1 MRPCAFLKPRHDA
14 PFRHR
19 HPWVFSGSVGR
30 VEGSPEDGAEVDLRD
45 ADGAF
50 VARGLYNG
58 RGQIRVRLYT
68 WDPDQ
73 ALDAAFFRGRL
84 ERAIRFRRDQIGLVT
99 PGTACRL
106 VFSEGDGLSGLVVDR
121 YDDWL
126 VVQLTSL
133 AMAVRAELLLDI
145 LDELMAPRGVYLR
158 TERGIGSQEGLELS
172 DHLARGA
179 EPPDRVEIR
188 EHGLGFLVDL
198 RIGHKTGCY
207 LDQRD
212 NRLAAAAFAGGRRC
226 LDVCCY
232 TGGFALNMAA
242 AGAREVLGIDASTRA
257 LEIAAENARRN
268 GQDRIGWRAG
278 DALAVLPELAEAG
291 ERFDLIVLDPPRF
304 AQSRKGLAQALRG
317 YAFLN
322 EAAVRLLSPDGVLVT
337 CSCSGRVSRDDFR
350 RTLGSAAAATGR
362 DLQIFA
368 ATGAG
373 PDHPVSAACPESDY
387 LKCFFCRVP

>member
-1 MRPCAFLKPRHDA
+1 MRPCAHLKPRHEG
-14 PFRHR
+14 PFRNR
-19 HPWVFSGSVGR
+19 HPWVFSGAIGR
-30 VEGSPEDGAEVDLRD
+30 VEGSPDDGAEVDLRD
-45 ADGAF
+45 AGGAF

-58 RGQIRVRLYT
+58 RSQIRVRLYS
-68 WDPDQ
+68 WDEAE
-73 ALDAAFFRGRL
+73 ALDAAFFRRRI
-84 ERAIRFRRDQIGLVT
+84 ERAIALRRDVLGWLT

-106 VFSEGDGLSGLVVDR
+106 VFSEADGLSGLVVDR

-126 VVQLTSL
+126 VVQLTSMAL
-133 AMAVRAELLLDI
+133 ARRAELLLDI
-145 LDELMAPRGVYLR
+145 LRELTAARGIYLR
-158 TERGIGSQEGLELS
+158 TEKGIGKQEGLELS
-172 DHLARGA
+172 DRLVRGA
-179 EPPDRVEIR
+179 EPPDRIEIR
-188 EHGLGFLVDL
+188 EHDLGFLVDV
-198 RIGHKTGCY
+198 RVGHKTGWY
-207 LDQRD
+207 LDQRQ
-212 NRLAAAAFAGGRRC
+212 NRLAAARLAAGRRC

-232 TGGFALNMAA
+232 TGGFAVGLAA
-242 AGAREVLGIDASTRA
+242 AGATEVLGIDVSAPA
-257 LEIAAENARRN
+257 LEVAAENARRN
-268 GQDRIGWRAG
+268 GHDRIGWRAG

-322 EAAVRLLSPDGVLVT
+322 EAAARLLSPGGVLVT
-337 CSCSGRVSRDDFR
+337 CSCSGRVSRDEFVR
-350 RTLGSAAAATGR
+350 MLAAVAAATGR